1 MARSISAATG
11 AGSSTLRMTLN
22 PTEALDRYKT
32 ISATVR
38 FGAWSLP
45 ATVDGEVNTLHW
57 VGHRMLAASCA
68 MLASYWPSRA
78 GAYLNLRYYVKQ
90 IDVLAGEGKGG
101 KNGVLGSWHVAQLN
115 TLLAAVWTTLLGS
128 YNGDLTAT
136 KTTFLDFM
144 AAWTE
149 YARLNGVAWP
159 TVQGWYAQS
168 TQVLRQHLANI
179 PSWQANGIDQEFVSL
194 IPPTVKLPNNVAN
207 PSAEEARSWYDQ
219 VKDVVYSA
227 PSAIRSILN
236 DHPYATQLVSQAL
249 AQRIMG
255 PAASWALPQISGPGG
270 IIGPGGPMGPPPALP
285 PAGGSTTLP

>member
-11 AGSSTLRMTLN
+11 AGSSTLGMTLN

-32 ISATVR
+32 ISQTVR

-45 ATVDGEVNTLHW
+45 STVDGEVNSLHW
-57 VGHRMLAASCA
+57 IGHRMLAAGCA
-68 MLASYWPSRA
+68 LLANYWPSRA

-101 KNGVLGSWHVAQLN
+101 KGVLGSWHVAQLN
-115 TLLAAVWTTLLGS
+115 TQLAALWTTLQGS
-128 YNGDLTAT
+128 FNGDITAT
-136 KTTFLDFM
+136 KTAFLDIM

-179 PSWQANGIDQEFVSL
+179 PSWQTNGIDQDFVSL
-194 IPPTVKLPNNVAN
+194 IPPTVKLPANVTN
-207 PSAEEARSWYDQ
+207 PTAEESRAWYDQ
-219 VKDVVYSA
+219 IKDMVYSA
-227 PSAIRSILN
+227 PSAVRSILN
-236 DHPYATQLVSQAL
+236 EYPYLSQFVAQVL
-249 AQRIMG
+249 AQRIAG
-255 PAASWALPQISGPGG
+255 PVASWALPQIAGPGG
-270 IIGPGGPMGPPPALP
+270 VLGPGGALGPPGL
-285 PAGGSTTLP
+285 S